1 MNPATPNPN
10 VPVSAVEAD
19 TVEAREQQVLDQIAD
34 YRADSPLTIDVTGDN
49 GVCVVRLSGELDVA
63 TAPELDARIAGV
75 LDGHAGGV
83 VVDLTPLSFLDS
95 KGLACFLRAA
105 SRHPGRIAIASPRER
120 ITRLFQATGLAER
133 LQVRASLAEA
143 VATVS

>member
-10 VPVSAVEAD
+10 DPTDA
-19 TVEAREQQVLDQIAD
+19 VEAREQQVLDQIAGS
-34 YRADSPLTIDVTGDN
+34 RADSPLSIDVSGDN

-63 TAPELDARIAGV
+63 TAPELDARISGV
-75 LDGHAGGV
+75 LDEHAGGV

-133 LQVRASLAEA
+133 LQVRPSLAEA
-143 VATVS
+143 VAVVS